1 MCFIGI
7 KPQGN
12 ISNIAEEPI
21 EVYKVLRKSEDR
33 VLYAPIMTFFQ
44 YEIGKEYETT
54 LDVKDY
60 DENYNI
66 IINSGFHSF
75 SKECF
80 FTLRHSGEQC
90 VMVKA
95 PNANTPLLDLPY
107 SDRKNIAVVKC
118 IIPKWSQYF
127 ENHRGEIV
135 SSRLQ
140 VVSELEGEWEMAKFK
155 DINV

>member
-1 MCFIGI
+1 MCWIGTSL
-7 KPQGN
+7 QA
-12 ISNIAEEPI
+12 NIAEEPI
-21 EVYKVLRKSEDR
+21 EVYKVLRKSEDG

-60 DENYNI
+60 DENYKTI
-66 IINSGFHSF
+66 IINRGFHSF

-80 FTLRHSGEQC
+80 STLRYSGEQC

-140 VVSELEGEWEMAKFK
+140 VVSELEGEWEMTKFK

>member
-1 MCFIGI
+1 MCWIGTSLQA
-7 KPQGN
+7 K
-12 ISNIAEEPI
+12 IAEEPI
-21 EVYKVLRKSEDR
+21 EVYKVLRKNEDL

-60 DENYNI
+60 DENYKTI
-66 IINSGFHSF
+66 IINRGFHSF

-80 FTLRHSGEQC
+80 STLRYSGEQC
-90 VMVKA
+90 VMVKSS
-95 PNANTPLLDLPY
+95 NANTPLLYLPY

-118 IIPKWSQYF
+118 IIPKWLQYF

-155 DINV
+155 DICAG